1 MALPDGAND
10 IAKADCSQFINKVH
24 NMLKLS
30 LCAAAVSLAVMTSAQ
45 AAPPADQDACNRTAF
60 ELAELAA
67 NKKLPEADAVKMDQ
81 LVSKLEGQCADSK
94 FTEAEATAKEIE
106 AALGK

>member
-1 MALPDGAND
+1 MKIILKTAL
-10 IAKADCSQFINKVH
+10 
-24 NMLKLS
+24 
-30 LCAAAVSLAVMTSAQ
+30 AAAALFTASTLPAS
-45 AAPPADQDACNRTAF
+45 AAPPADQDTCNKTAF

-67 NKKLPEADAVKMDQ
+67 SKKLAEAEAVKVDE

-94 FTEAEATAKEIE
+94 FTDADATAKEIE

>member
-1 MALPDGAND
+1 M
-10 IAKADCSQFINKVH
+10 IKST
-24 NMLKLS
+24 
-30 LCAAAVSLAVMTSAQ
+30 LCTAAVAFAVVTSAH
-45 AAPPADQDACNRTAF
+45 AAPPADQAACNRTAF

-67 NKKLPEADAVKMDQ
+67 NKKLPEAEAVKIDE